1 LLPQLDKLEVEMEPT
16 YNFPVLRGIQAGREY
31 YLAMCPL
38 KLVSKIFLYDEEVVP
53 PELRAQRTLNKARI
67 PEIANYITHN
77 LHDYVFS
84 AITAS
89 IDSEAIFTP
98 LDESGDKRNVGWL
111 SIPMEATIIV
121 NDGQHRRAA
130 IEEAIKERPELA
142 DESIAVVFFIDAG
155 LKKSQQMFADLN
167 KHAVRPSRSLGILY
181 DHRDPLAELARY
193 LTYMV
198 PVFKDLTEKEKTSI
212 SNRSAK
218 LFTLSSI
225 YQATQELLRKNKN
238 EQVVEDEKELA
249 VEFWT
254 ELGKVIPEWEMA
266 SQRQVS
272 CGSLREG
279 YIHAHG
285 VALQALGIAGAEL
298 VSKHPS
304 DWKRHL
310 QVLKAID
317 WSRSNTEVW
326 EGRAMLHGRIN
337 RAKPQVI
344 LTANYLKS
352 VLGLSLKVDEQKIE
366 DKYLRDKVGTL

>member
-1 LLPQLDKLEVEMEPT
+1 MEPT

-31 YLAMCPL
+31 YIAMCPL
-38 KLVSKIFLYDEEVVP
+38 KLVSRLFVYDEEVVP
-53 PELRAQRTLNKARI
+53 PELRAQRTINKARI
-67 PEIANYITHN
+67 PEIANYITDN
-77 LHDYVFS
+77 PHDYVFS

-89 IDSEAIFTP
+89 INSVAKFTP
-98 LDESGDKRNVGWL
+98 LEEAGDKRNVGWL

-130 IEEAIKERPELA
+130 IEEAIKELPELA
-142 DESIAVVFFIDAG
+142 DESIAVVFLIDAG

-193 LTYMV
+193 LTYKV

-225 YQATQELLRKNKN
+225 YQATEELLRKSKN
-238 EQVVEDEKELA
+238 ETVTEEEKQLA

-254 ELGKVIPEWEMA
+254 ELGQIIPEWSMA
-266 SQRQVS
+266 SSKEVS

-285 VALQALGIAGAEL
+285 VALQALGIAGADL
-298 VSKHPS
+298 ISKHPN
-304 DWKRHL
+304 DWKERL
-310 QVLKAID
+310 QILKLID

-337 RAKPQVI
+337 RARPQVT

-352 VLGLSLKVDEQKIE
+352 VLGLSLKLEEQKIE
-366 DKYLRDKVGTL
+366 DKYIHDRWVPNE